1 MMMVHWRERVA
12 TRGDLG
18 MPPIIGMLLGLML
31 LGCASTSTTQ
41 ASDSAEAT
49 FPVAQDK
56 VRAALIDI
64 LTTNGYTVREE
75 AHDSRVLTTGYRE
88 EISNMWD
95 WLLRSRFGVG
105 RSLVVATLTPE
116 EDGVTRLAIQVSYE
130 EKNRLFDSWYAAQP
144 PVAFSAEN
152 NIRLVKNALGLL

>member
-1 MMMVHWRERVA
+1 MMIVHRQKQILVRSEF
-12 TRGDLG
+12 G
-18 MPPIIGMLLGLML
+18 MFLIMGILVF
-31 LGCASTSTTQ
+31 LGCASTAPTTQ
-41 ASDSAEAT
+41 PSDSAEAT
-49 FPVAQDK
+49 FPVAQEK
-56 VRAALIDI
+56 VREALIDI

-88 EISNMWD
+88 ETSGMWD

-116 EDGVTRLAIQVSYE
+116 EEGMTRLAIQVTYE
-130 EKNRLFDSWYAAQP
+130 EKNRLWHSWYAAQP

>member
-1 MMMVHWRERVA
+1 MMIGHRQAPLMMRCGPGMARMMGMV
-12 TRGDLG
+12 
-18 MPPIIGMLLGLML
+18 LGLML
-31 LGCASTSTTQ
+31 LGCAASSTTQ

-49 FPVAQDK
+49 FPVTQDK
-56 VRAALIDI
+56 VKAALIDI
-64 LTTNGYTVREE
+64 LTANGYTVREE

-116 EDGVTRLAIQVSYE
+116 EEGVTRLAIQVTYE
-130 EKNRLFDSWYAAQP
+130 EKNRLWTSWYSAQP